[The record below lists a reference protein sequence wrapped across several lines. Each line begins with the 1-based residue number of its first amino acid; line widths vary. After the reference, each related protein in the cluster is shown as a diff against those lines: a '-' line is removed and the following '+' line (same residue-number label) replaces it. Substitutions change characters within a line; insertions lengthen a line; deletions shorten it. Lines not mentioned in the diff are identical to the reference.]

1 MDDKARKRKRQ
12 DESCEHC
19 PGKKVPV
26 IIRSILFDILNVSW
40 LVCEN
45 AGQEMDEQNSCAGF
59 SCTWNYLQVRE
70 DGLEFFTVC
79 TECSVTIQRN
89 VGTVL
94 VHEDFASC
102 NNY

>member
-1 MDDKARKRKRQ
+1 
-12 DESCEHC
+12 
-19 PGKKVPV
+19 
-26 IIRSILFDILNVSW
+26 
-40 LVCEN
+40 
-45 AGQEMDEQNSCAGF
+45 MDEQNSCTGF

-79 TECSVTIQRN
+79 NVVLLFQRN

-102 NNY
+102 NNIDSATIYIKWVLLY